1 MDLII
6 LFICIIV
13 GGILTSVGVHMMPVG
28 GAPAAMG
35 TATGVATGV
44 TMISTG
50 AAMTGL
56 FTASTV
62 ETMTSNIWLVVL
74 SGAVGS
80 MLMMAFA
87 MLGGNIIYT
96 LSAGIVPV
104 CGRVDVDP
112 ITKRPFL
119 PFKTPQTDGHGTPD
133 VSYISGIIG
142 AFLGGFGGALI
153 YYGLVNYA
161 DFSAPFA
168 GISALGIFLT
178 NAVLSAYNIGGTI
191 EGFHDPKFK
200 LLPRALEA
208 CFIGSL
214 ICAVFASLVSYAG
227 GI

>member
-1 MDLII
+1 MDLIV
-6 LFICIIV
+6 LFICIV
-13 GGILTSVGVHMMPVG
+13 AGGILTSIGVHMMPVG

-35 TATGVATGV
+35 TATGIATGV

-62 ETMTSNIWLVVL
+62 ETMTSNIWLVAL

-80 MLMMAFA
+80 MLMMAFT
-87 MLGGNIIYT
+87 MLGGNIIYI
-96 LSAGIVPV
+96 LAAGIVPV
-104 CGRVDVDP
+104 SGRVDVDP

-133 VSYISGIIG
+133 VSYISGVMG
-142 AFLGGFGGALI
+142 AFLGGSGGALI

-161 DFSAPFA
+161 DFSAPLA
-168 GISALGIFLT
+168 GISAMGIFLT

-200 LLPRALEA
+200 LLPRALKA

-214 ICAVFASLVSYAG
+214 ICAVFASLISYAG
-227 GI
+227 GL